1 MDGSCYFENEP
12 WVLACEEISKAE
24 GCEAIAEINIQCV
37 CKENTADTVREKWE
51 KRLSGI
57 LGEPLSKNLIHTEKA
72 MSQLL
77 SYGNG
82 AIVRMFIDEGNSESF
97 ENFEIVTKK
106 ALYIWRPSSHPQGYI
121 ETENSGECVCTQLFS
136 TGLEVL

>member
-12 WVLACEEISKAE
+12 WILACSEISMAE
-24 GCEAIAEINIQCV
+24 TYDDIVEVNIQCV
-37 CKENTADTVREKWE
+37 CQDNSADAMREKWE
-51 KRLSGI
+51 KRLSEI
-57 LGEPLSKNLIHTEKA
+57 LNPPQTETVIHAGKALSKLF
-72 MSQLL
+72 
-77 SYGNG
+77 SYPNG

-106 ALYIWRPSSHPQGYI
+106 ALYIWRPASHPQGYI
-121 ETENSGECVCTQLFS
+121 ETLNKGECICTQLFS